1 MSLFLKLDKTIL
13 KTLTFL
19 SENDKILVQGDTMD
33 LSNFS
38 KYLEA
43 LEKNK
48 IPKENQMLDMDL
60 YMEQLINFLNHIN
73 FILQRD
79 FDDKIITSSM
89 INNYVK
95 GNVIESPIKK
105 KYQKSHVGQ
114 LLRISFYKKIL
125 EINDCKKLFE
135 FEKHIYK
142 KKGYHNSFVDTK
154 EQIFKSRINELK
166 KMIDNKE
173 LDNYEKIHQYM
184 NERLINAF
192 LDITLVERLIDFID
206 IDLQKKNKE

>member
-1 MSLFLKLDKTIL
+1 
-13 KTLTFL
+13 
-19 SENDKILVQGDTMD
+19 MD
-33 LSNFS
+33 LNNFS

-125 EINDCKKLFE
+125 EINNDLKTMKRKRAVKKE
-135 FEKHIYK
+135 
-142 KKGYHNSFVDTK
+142 
-154 EQIFKSRINELK
+154 
-166 KMIDNKE
+166 
-173 LDNYEKIHQYM
+173 
-184 NERLINAF
+184 
-192 LDITLVERLIDFID
+192 
-206 IDLQKKNKE
+206 

>member
-1 MSLFLKLDKTIL
+1 M
-13 KTLTFL
+13 
-19 SENDKILVQGDTMD
+19 
-33 LSNFS
+33 
-38 KYLEA
+38 
-43 LEKNK
+43 
-48 IPKENQMLDMDL
+48 
-60 YMEQLINFLNHIN
+60 NFLNHIN

-142 KKGYHNSFVDTK
+142 NKYLFKDTLFLSLIGENNSLVK
-154 EQIFKSRINELK
+154 L
-166 KMIDNKE
+166 
-173 LDNYEKIHQYM
+173 YC
-184 NERLINAF
+184 LIYNCS
-192 LDITLVERLIDFID
+192 
-206 IDLQKKNKE
+206 LQMCFTPNPPFSLLYSMVK

>member
-60 YMEQLINFLNHIN
+60 YMEQLINFL
-73 FILQRD
+73 
-79 FDDKIITSSM
+79 S
-89 INNYVK
+89 
-95 GNVIESPIKK
+95 
-105 KYQKSHVGQ
+105 YQ
-114 LLRISFYKKIL
+114 FY
-125 EINDCKKLFE
+125 F
-135 FEKHIYK
+135 
-142 KKGYHNSFVDTK
+142 TK
-154 EQIFKSRINELK
+154 RF
-166 KMIDNKE
+166 
-173 LDNYEKIHQYM
+173 
-184 NERLINAF
+184 
-192 LDITLVERLIDFID
+192 
-206 IDLQKKNKE
+206 